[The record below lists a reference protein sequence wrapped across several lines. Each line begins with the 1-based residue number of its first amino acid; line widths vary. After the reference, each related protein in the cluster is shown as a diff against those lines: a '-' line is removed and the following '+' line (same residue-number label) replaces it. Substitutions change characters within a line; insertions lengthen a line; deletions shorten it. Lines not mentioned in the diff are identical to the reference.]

1 MIELRKLIR
10 KMNYMKI
17 KVGLDIGGSTTKIVG
32 MQDGKIIASEIVKAA
47 DPVTSA
53 FGAVGKLI
61 NDHSLS
67 VNDIE
72 QINITGV
79 GAGFTQ
85 APIFGIKTVV
95 VEEFMATGLGGLFLS
110 GLEHAVVVSMG
121 TGTAYFE
128 ATKENVRHII
138 GSGVGGG
145 TVVGLGLAVAGTSDA
160 IKLSDMATE
169 GDILKCDLTIGDIT
183 KNGVTGLPMNVTA
196 SNFGKAADDLTKED
210 KMAGVFN
217 LVYQSIG
224 TVAVM
229 ASRQCGIKDIVFTG
243 QLTDLK
249 ECQKY
254 LLPFEE
260 LYGVNMLIPDNA
272 VFATAV
278 GSCLA
283 EGQEEK

>member
-1 MIELRKLIR
+1 
-10 KMNYMKI
+10 MKI

-32 MQDGKIIASEIVKAA
+32 MQDGKIIAREIVRAA

-61 NDHSLS
+61 NDHSIS

-79 GAGFTQ
+79 GSGYPQ

-95 VEEFMATGLGGLFLS
+95 VEEFKATGLGGLYLS

-121 TGTAYFE
+121 TGTAYLD
-128 ATKENVRHII
+128 ATKNSVRHII

-145 TVVGLGLAVAGTSDA
+145 TLVGLGMALTGTSDA
-160 IKLSDMATE
+160 VKLSDMATS

-196 SNFGKAADDLTKED
+196 SNFGKAADDLSRED

-217 LVYQSIG
+217 LVYQAVG

-229 ASRQCGIKDIVFTG
+229 ASRQCNLKDIVFTG

-249 ECQKY
+249 ECQQY

-260 LYGVNMLIPDNA
+260 LYGVNMIIPKDA
-272 VFATAV
+272 VFATAL

-283 EGQEEK
+283 EGQADQ

>member
-1 MIELRKLIR
+1 
-10 KMNYMKI
+10 MKI

-32 MQDGKIIASEIVKAA
+32 MQDGKIIAREIVRAA

-61 NDHSLS
+61 NDHSIS

-79 GAGFTQ
+79 GSGYPQ

-95 VEEFMATGLGGLFLS
+95 VEEFKATGLGGLYLS

-121 TGTAYFE
+121 TGTAYLE
-128 ATKENVRHII
+128 ATKNSVRHII

-145 TVVGLGLAVAGTSDA
+145 TLVGLGMALTGTSDA
-160 IKLSDMATE
+160 VKLSDMATS

-196 SNFGKAADDLTKED
+196 SNFGKAANDLSRED

-217 LVYQSIG
+217 LVYQAVG

-229 ASRQCGIKDIVFTG
+229 ASRQCNLKDIVFTG

-249 ECQKY
+249 ECQQY
-254 LLPFEE
+254 LLPFED
-260 LYGVNMLIPDNA
+260 LYGVNMIIPDDA
-272 VFATAV
+272 VFATAL

-283 EGQEEK
+283 EGQADK

>member
-1 MIELRKLIR
+1 MR
-10 KMNYMKI
+10 I

-32 MQDGKIIASEIVKAA
+32 MQDGKMIASEIVRAA

-61 NDHSLS
+61 NDHSFS

-79 GAGFTQ
+79 GAGFPQ
-85 APIFGIKTVV
+85 APILGIKTVV
-95 VEEFMATGLGGLFLS
+95 VEEFKATGLGGLFLS
-110 GLEHAVVVSMG
+110 GLDHAIVVSMG
-121 TGTAYFE
+121 TGTAYLE
-128 ATKENVRHII
+128 AYKDSVRHII

-145 TVVGLGLAVAGTSDA
+145 TLVGLGLALTGTADA
-160 IKLSDMATE
+160 VKLSDMATS
-169 GDILKCDLTIGDIT
+169 GDIVKCDLTIGDIS
-183 KNGVTGLPMNVTA
+183 KKVITGLPMNATA
-196 SNFGKAADDLTKED
+196 SNFGKAAEDLSRED

-217 LVYQSIG
+217 LVYQAVG
-224 TVAVM
+224 TIAVM
-229 ASRQCGIKDIVFTG
+229 ASRQFDLKDIVFTG

-249 ECQKY
+249 ECQQY
-254 LLPFEE
+254 LLPFED
-260 LYGVNMLIPDNA
+260 LYGVNMIVPENA
-272 VFATAV
+272 VYATAL

>member
-1 MIELRKLIR
+1 
-10 KMNYMKI
+10 MKI

-32 MQDGKIIASEIVKAA
+32 MQDGKIIAREIVRAA

-61 NDHSLS
+61 NDHSIS

-79 GAGFTQ
+79 GSGYPQ

-95 VEEFMATGLGGLFLS
+95 VEEFKATGLGGLYLS

-121 TGTAYFE
+121 TGTAYLD
-128 ATKENVRHII
+128 ATKNNVRHII

-145 TVVGLGLAVAGTSDA
+145 TLVGLGMALTGTSDA
-160 IKLSDMATE
+160 VKLSDMATS

-183 KNGVTGLPMNVTA
+183 KNGVTGLPMNATA
-196 SNFGKAADDLTKED
+196 SNFGKAADDLSRED

-217 LVYQSIG
+217 LVYQAVG

-229 ASRQCGIKDIVFTG
+229 ASRQCNLKDIVFTG

-249 ECQKY
+249 ECQQY
-254 LLPFEE
+254 LLPFED
-260 LYGVNMLIPDNA
+260 LYGVNMIIPDDA
-272 VFATAV
+272 VFATAL

-283 EGQEEK
+283 EGQADK

>member
-1 MIELRKLIR
+1 
-10 KMNYMKI
+10 MKI

-32 MQDGKIIASEIVKAA
+32 MKDGKIIAREIVRAA

-61 NDHSLS
+61 NDHSIS

-79 GAGFTQ
+79 GSGYPQ
-85 APIFGIKTVV
+85 APIFGIRTVV
-95 VEEFMATGLGGLFLS
+95 VEEFKATGLGGLYLS

-121 TGTAYFE
+121 TGTAYLE
-128 ATKENVRHII
+128 ATRNSVRHII

-145 TVVGLGLAVAGTSDA
+145 TLVGLGMALTGTSDA
-160 IKLSDMATE
+160 VKLSDMATS

-196 SNFGKAADDLTKED
+196 SNFGKAADDLSRED

-217 LVYQSIG
+217 LVYQAVG

-229 ASRQCGIKDIVFTG
+229 ASRQCDLKDIVFTG

-249 ECQKY
+249 ECQQY
-254 LLPFEE
+254 LMSFED
-260 LYGVNMLIPDNA
+260 LYGVNMIVPEDA
-272 VFATAV
+272 VFATAL

-283 EGQEEK
+283 EGQADQ

>member
-1 MIELRKLIR
+1 MR
-10 KMNYMKI
+10 I

-32 MQDGKIIASEIVKAA
+32 MQDGKIIAREIVRAA

-61 NDHSLS
+61 NDHSIS

-79 GAGFTQ
+79 GSGYPQ

-95 VEEFMATGLGGLFLS
+95 VEEFKATGLGGLYLS

-121 TGTAYFE
+121 TGTAYLD
-128 ATKENVRHII
+128 ATKNRVRHII

-145 TVVGLGLAVAGTSDA
+145 TLVGLGMALTGTSDA
-160 IKLSDMATE
+160 VKLSDMATS

-196 SNFGKAADDLTKED
+196 SNFGKAADDLSRED

-217 LVYQSIG
+217 LVYQAVG

-229 ASRQCGIKDIVFTG
+229 ASRQCNLKDIVFTG

-249 ECQKY
+249 ECQQY
-254 LLPFEE
+254 LLPFED
-260 LYGVNMLIPDNA
+260 LYGVNMIIPEDA
-272 VFATAV
+272 VFATAL

-283 EGQEEK
+283 EGQADK

>member
-1 MIELRKLIR
+1 MR
-10 KMNYMKI
+10 I

-32 MQDGKIIASEIVKAA
+32 MNDGNIIAREIVRAA

-79 GAGFTQ
+79 GSGFPQT
-85 APIFGIKTVV
+85 PILGIKTVII
-95 VEEFMATGLGGLFLS
+95 EEFKATGLGGLYLS
-110 GLEHAVVVSMG
+110 GLNHAVVVSMG
-121 TGTAYFE
+121 TGTAYLE
-128 ATKENVRHII
+128 ATKDKVRHII

-145 TVVGLGLAVAGTSDA
+145 TLVGLGLALTGTSDA
-160 IKLSDMATE
+160 VKLSDMATS

-196 SNFGKAADDLTKED
+196 SNFGKAADDLSRED

-217 LVYQSIG
+217 LVYQAVG

-229 ASRQCGIKDIVFTG
+229 ASRQCNLKDIVFTG

-249 ECQKY
+249 ECEQY

-260 LYGVNMLIPDNA
+260 LYGVNMIIPENA
-272 VFATAV
+272 VYATAL

-283 EGQEEK
+283 EGQEDQ

>member
-1 MIELRKLIR
+1 
-10 KMNYMKI
+10 MKI

-32 MQDGKIIASEIVKAA
+32 MQDGKIIAREIVRAA

-61 NDHSLS
+61 NDHSIS

-79 GAGFTQ
+79 GSGYPQ

-95 VEEFMATGLGGLFLS
+95 VEEFKATGLGGLYLS

-121 TGTAYFE
+121 TGTAYLE
-128 ATKENVRHII
+128 ATKDTVRHII

-145 TVVGLGLAVAGTSDA
+145 TLVGLGMALTGTSDA
-160 IKLSDMATE
+160 VKLSDMATS

-196 SNFGKAADDLTKED
+196 SNFGKAADDLSRED

-217 LVYQSIG
+217 LVYQAVG

-229 ASRQCGIKDIVFTG
+229 ASRQCNLKDIVFTG

-249 ECQKY
+249 ECQQY
-254 LLPFEE
+254 LIPFED
-260 LYGVNMLIPDNA
+260 LYGVNMIVPEDA
-272 VFATAV
+272 VFATAL

-283 EGQEEK
+283 EGQADQ

>member
-1 MIELRKLIR
+1 
-10 KMNYMKI
+10 MKI

-32 MQDGKIIASEIVKAA
+32 MKDGKIIAREIVRAA

-61 NDHSLS
+61 NDHSIS

-79 GAGFTQ
+79 GSGYPQ

-95 VEEFMATGLGGLFLS
+95 VEEFKATGLGGLYLS

-121 TGTAYFE
+121 TGTAYLE
-128 ATKENVRHII
+128 ATKNSVRHII

-145 TVVGLGLAVAGTSDA
+145 TLVGLGMALTGTSDA
-160 IKLSDMATE
+160 VKLSDMATS

-196 SNFGKAADDLTKED
+196 SNFGKAADDLSRED

-217 LVYQSIG
+217 LVYQAVG

-229 ASRQCGIKDIVFTG
+229 ASRQCDLKDIVFTG

-249 ECQKY
+249 ECQQY
-254 LLPFEE
+254 LMPFED
-260 LYGVNMLIPDNA
+260 LYGVNMIVPEDA
-272 VFATAV
+272 VFATAL

-283 EGQEEK
+283 EGQADQ

>member
-1 MIELRKLIR
+1 
-10 KMNYMKI
+10 MKI

-32 MQDGKIIASEIVKAA
+32 MQDGKIIAREIVRAA

-61 NDHSLS
+61 NDHSIS

-79 GAGFTQ
+79 GSGYPQ

-95 VEEFMATGLGGLFLS
+95 VEEFKATGLGGLYLS

-121 TGTAYFE
+121 TGTAYLE
-128 ATKENVRHII
+128 ATKNKVRHII

-145 TVVGLGLAVAGTSDA
+145 TLVGLGMALTGTSDA
-160 IKLSDMATE
+160 VKLSDMATS

-196 SNFGKAADDLTKED
+196 SNFGKAADDLSRED

-217 LVYQSIG
+217 LVYQAVG

-229 ASRQCGIKDIVFTG
+229 ASRQCNLKDIVFTG

-249 ECQKY
+249 ECQQY
-254 LLPFEE
+254 LLPFED
-260 LYGVNMLIPDNA
+260 LYGVNMIIPEDA
-272 VFATAV
+272 VFATAL

-283 EGQEEK
+283 EGQADK

>member
-1 MIELRKLIR
+1 MQ
-10 KMNYMKI
+10 I

-32 MQDGKIIASEIVKAA
+32 MQDGKLIAGEIVKAA

-61 NDHSLS
+61 NDHSIS

-79 GAGFTQ
+79 GSGFPQ
-85 APIFGIKTVV
+85 APILGIKTVI
-95 VEEFMATGLGGLFLS
+95 VEEFKATGLGGLFLS
-110 GLEHAVVVSMG
+110 GLDHAIVVSMG
-121 TGTAYFE
+121 TGTAYLE
-128 ATKENVRHII
+128 ATKENVKHII

-145 TVVGLGLAVAGTSDA
+145 TLVGLGLALTGTADA
-160 IKLSDMATE
+160 LKLSDMATS
-169 GDILKCDLTIGDIT
+169 GDVLKCDLTIGDIT

-196 SNFGKAADDLTKED
+196 SNFGKAADDLSRED
-210 KMAGVFN
+210 KLAGVFN
-217 LVYQSIG
+217 LVYQAVG

-229 ASRQCGIKDIVFTG
+229 ASRQYNIKDIVFTG

-249 ECQKY
+249 ECKQY
-254 LLPFEE
+254 LLPFED
-260 LYGVNMLIPDNA
+260 LYGVNMIVPENA
-272 VFATAV
+272 VYATAL

-283 EGQEEK
+283 EGQEGQ

>member
-1 MIELRKLIR
+1 
-10 KMNYMKI
+10 MKI

-32 MQDGKIIASEIVKAA
+32 MQDGKIIARAVVKAA

-61 NDHSLS
+61 NDNSIS

-79 GAGFTQ
+79 GSGFPQ
-85 APIFGIKTVV
+85 APILGIKTVV
-95 VEEFMATGLGGLFLS
+95 VEEFKATGHGGLYLS
-110 GLEHAVVVSMG
+110 GLDHAVVASMG
-121 TGTAYFE
+121 TGTAYLE
-128 ATKENVRHII
+128 ASKESVRHII

-145 TVVGLGLAVAGTSDA
+145 TLCGLGRVIAGTSDA
-160 IKLSDMATE
+160 VKLSDLATS

-183 KNGVTGLPMNVTA
+183 RNGVTGLPMNVTA
-196 SNFGKAADDLTKED
+196 SNFGKAADDLSRED

-217 LVYQSIG
+217 LVYQAVG

-229 ASRQCGIKDIVFTG
+229 ASKQCNIKDIVFTG

-249 ECQKY
+249 ECEQY

-260 LYGVNMLIPDNA
+260 LYGVNMIIPKDA
-272 VFATAV
+272 VYATAL

-283 EGQEEK
+283 EGQENE

>member
-1 MIELRKLIR
+1 
-10 KMNYMKI
+10 MKI

-32 MQDGKIIASEIVKAA
+32 MQDGKIIAREIVRAA

-61 NDHSLS
+61 NDHSIS

-79 GAGFTQ
+79 GSGYPQ

-95 VEEFMATGLGGLFLS
+95 VEEFKATGLGGLYLS

-121 TGTAYFE
+121 TGTAYLD
-128 ATKENVRHII
+128 ATKNNVRHII

-145 TVVGLGLAVAGTSDA
+145 TLVGLGMALTGTSDA
-160 IKLSDMATE
+160 VKLSDMATS

-196 SNFGKAADDLTKED
+196 SNFGKAADDLSRED

-217 LVYQSIG
+217 LVYQAVG

-229 ASRQCGIKDIVFTG
+229 ASRQCNLKDIVFTG

-249 ECQKY
+249 ECQQY
-254 LLPFEE
+254 LLPFED
-260 LYGVNMLIPDNA
+260 LYGVNMIIPEDA
-272 VFATAV
+272 VFATAL

-283 EGQEEK
+283 EGQADK

>member
-1 MIELRKLIR
+1 
-10 KMNYMKI
+10 MKI

-32 MQDGKIIASEIVKAA
+32 MQDGKIIAREIVRAA

-61 NDHSLS
+61 NDHSIS

-79 GAGFTQ
+79 GSGYPQ

-95 VEEFMATGLGGLFLS
+95 VEEFKATGLGGLYLS

-121 TGTAYFE
+121 TGTAYLE
-128 ATKENVRHII
+128 ANKNNVRHII

-145 TVVGLGLAVAGTSDA
+145 TLVGLGMALTGTSDA
-160 IKLSDMATE
+160 VKLSDMATS

-196 SNFGKAADDLTKED
+196 SNFGKAADDLSRED

-217 LVYQSIG
+217 LVYQAVG

-229 ASRQCGIKDIVFTG
+229 ASRQCNLKDIVFTG

-249 ECQKY
+249 ECQQY
-254 LLPFEE
+254 LMPFED
-260 LYGVNMLIPDNA
+260 LYGVNMIVPEDA
-272 VFATAV
+272 VFATAL

-283 EGQEEK
+283 EGQADK

>member
-1 MIELRKLIR
+1 
-10 KMNYMKI
+10 MKI

-32 MQDGKIIASEIVKAA
+32 MQDGKIIAREIVRAA

-61 NDHSLS
+61 NDHSIS

-79 GAGFTQ
+79 GSGYPQ
-85 APIFGIKTVV
+85 EPIFGIKTVV
-95 VEEFMATGLGGLFLS
+95 VEEFKATGLGGLYLS

-121 TGTAYFE
+121 TGTAYLD
-128 ATKENVRHII
+128 ATKNNVRHII

-145 TVVGLGLAVAGTSDA
+145 TLVGLGMALTGTSDA
-160 IKLSDMATE
+160 VKLSDMATS

-196 SNFGKAADDLTKED
+196 SNFGKAADDLSRED

-217 LVYQSIG
+217 LVYQAVG

-229 ASRQCGIKDIVFTG
+229 ASRQCNLKDIVFTG

-249 ECQKY
+249 ECQQY
-254 LLPFEE
+254 LLPFED
-260 LYGVNMLIPDNA
+260 LYGVNMIIPEDA
-272 VFATAV
+272 VFATAL

-283 EGQEEK
+283 EGQADK

>member
-1 MIELRKLIR
+1 MR
-10 KMNYMKI
+10 I

-32 MQDGKIIASEIVKAA
+32 MQDGNIIAREIVRAA

-61 NDHSLS
+61 NDHSIS
-67 VNDIE
+67 VNDIA

-79 GAGFTQ
+79 GSGFPQ
-85 APIFGIKTVV
+85 APILGIKTVV
-95 VEEFMATGLGGLFLS
+95 VEEFKATGFGGLFLS
-110 GLEHAVVVSMG
+110 GLDHAVVVSMG
-121 TGTAYFE
+121 TGTAYLE
-128 ATKENVRHII
+128 ATKDSVRHII

-145 TVVGLGLAVAGTSDA
+145 TLVGLGLALTGTSDA
-160 IKLSDMATE
+160 VKLSDMATS
-169 GDILKCDLTIGDIT
+169 GDVLKCDLTIGDIT

-196 SNFGKAADDLTKED
+196 SNFGKAADDLSRED

-217 LVYQSIG
+217 LVYQAVG

-229 ASRQCGIKDIVFTG
+229 ASRQCSLKDIVFTG

-249 ECQKY
+249 ECQQY
-254 LLPFEE
+254 LLPFED
-260 LYGVNMLIPDNA
+260 LYGVNMIVPENA
-272 VFATAV
+272 VYATAL

-283 EGQEEK
+283 EGQEDQ

>member
-1 MIELRKLIR
+1 
-10 KMNYMKI
+10 MKI

-32 MQDGKIIASEIVKAA
+32 MQDGKIIAREIVRAA

-61 NDHSLS
+61 NDHSIS

-79 GAGFTQ
+79 GSGYPQ

-95 VEEFMATGLGGLFLS
+95 VEEFKATGLGGLYLS
-110 GLEHAVVVSMG
+110 GLDHAVVVSMG
-121 TGTAYFE
+121 TGTAYLD
-128 ATKENVRHII
+128 ATKNNVRHII

-145 TVVGLGLAVAGTSDA
+145 TLVGLGMALTGTSDA
-160 IKLSDMATE
+160 VKLSDMATS

-196 SNFGKAADDLTKED
+196 SNFGKAADDLSRED

-217 LVYQSIG
+217 LVYQAVG

-229 ASRQCGIKDIVFTG
+229 ASRQCNLKDIVFTG

-249 ECQKY
+249 ECQQY
-254 LLPFEE
+254 LLPFED
-260 LYGVNMLIPDNA
+260 LYGVNMIIPEDA
-272 VFATAV
+272 VFATAL

-283 EGQEEK
+283 EGQADK

>member
-1 MIELRKLIR
+1 
-10 KMNYMKI
+10 MKI

-32 MQDGKIIASEIVKAA
+32 MQDGKIIAREIVRAA

-61 NDHSLS
+61 NDHSIS

-79 GAGFTQ
+79 GSGYPQ

-95 VEEFMATGLGGLFLS
+95 VEEFKATGLGGLYLS

-121 TGTAYFE
+121 TGTAYLE
-128 ATKENVRHII
+128 ANKNNVRHII

-145 TVVGLGLAVAGTSDA
+145 TLVGLGMALTGTSDA
-160 IKLSDMATE
+160 VKLSDMATS

-196 SNFGKAADDLTKED
+196 SNFGKAADDLSRED

-217 LVYQSIG
+217 LVYQAVG

-229 ASRQCGIKDIVFTG
+229 ASRQCNLKDIVFTG

-249 ECQKY
+249 ECQQY
-254 LLPFEE
+254 LLPFED
-260 LYGVNMLIPDNA
+260 LYGVNMIIPDDA
-272 VFATAV
+272 VFATAL

-283 EGQEEK
+283 EGQADK

>member
-1 MIELRKLIR
+1 
-10 KMNYMKI
+10 MKI

-32 MQDGKIIASEIVKAA
+32 MQDGKIIAREIVRAA

-61 NDHSLS
+61 NDHSIS

-79 GAGFTQ
+79 GSGYPQ

-95 VEEFMATGLGGLFLS
+95 VEEFKATGLGGLYLS
-110 GLEHAVVVSMG
+110 GLEHVVVVSMG
-121 TGTAYFE
+121 TGTAYLE
-128 ATKENVRHII
+128 ATKNSVRHII

-145 TVVGLGLAVAGTSDA
+145 TLVGLGMALTGTSDA
-160 IKLSDMATE
+160 VKLSDMATS

-196 SNFGKAADDLTKED
+196 SNFGKAADDLSRED

-217 LVYQSIG
+217 LVYQAVG

-229 ASRQCGIKDIVFTG
+229 ASRQCNLKDVVFTG

-249 ECQKY
+249 ECQQY
-254 LLPFEE
+254 LLPFED
-260 LYGVNMLIPDNA
+260 LYGVNMIIPEDA
-272 VFATAV
+272 VFATAL

-283 EGQEEK
+283 EGQADQ

>member
-1 MIELRKLIR
+1 
-10 KMNYMKI
+10 MKI

-32 MQDGKIIASEIVKAA
+32 MQDGKIIAREIVRAA

-61 NDHSLS
+61 NDHSIS

-79 GAGFTQ
+79 GSGYPQ

-95 VEEFMATGLGGLFLS
+95 VEEFKATGLGGLYLS

-121 TGTAYFE
+121 TGTAYLE
-128 ATKENVRHII
+128 ATKDTVRHII

-145 TVVGLGLAVAGTSDA
+145 TLVGLGMALTGTADAV
-160 IKLSDMATE
+160 KLSDMATS

-196 SNFGKAADDLTKED
+196 SNFGKAADDLSRED

-217 LVYQSIG
+217 LVYQAVG

-229 ASRQCGIKDIVFTG
+229 ASRQCNLKDVVFTG

-249 ECQKY
+249 ECQQY
-254 LLPFEE
+254 LLPFED
-260 LYGVNMLIPDNA
+260 LYGVNIIIPEDA
-272 VFATAV
+272 VFATAL

-283 EGQEEK
+283 EGQADQ

>member
-1 MIELRKLIR
+1 
-10 KMNYMKI
+10 MKI

-32 MQDGKIIASEIVKAA
+32 MQDGKIIAREIVRAA

-53 FGAVGKLI
+53 FCAVGKLI
-61 NDHSLS
+61 NDHSIS

-79 GAGFTQ
+79 GSGYPQ

-95 VEEFMATGLGGLFLS
+95 VEEFKATGLGGLYLS

-121 TGTAYFE
+121 TGTAYLD
-128 ATKENVRHII
+128 ATKNNVRHII

-145 TVVGLGLAVAGTSDA
+145 TLVGLGMALTGTSDA
-160 IKLSDMATE
+160 VKLSDMATS

-196 SNFGKAADDLTKED
+196 SNFGKAADDLSRED

-217 LVYQSIG
+217 LVYQAVG

-229 ASRQCGIKDIVFTG
+229 ASRQCNLKDIVFTG

-249 ECQKY
+249 ECQQY
-254 LLPFEE
+254 LLPFED
-260 LYGVNMLIPDNA
+260 LYGVNMIIPEDA
-272 VFATAV
+272 VFATAL

-283 EGQEEK
+283 EGQADK

>member
-1 MIELRKLIR
+1 MR
-10 KMNYMKI
+10 I

-32 MQDGKIIASEIVKAA
+32 MNEGKIIAREIVRAA

-61 NDHSLS
+61 NDHSIT

-79 GAGFTQ
+79 GSGFPQ
-85 APIFGIKTVV
+85 GPLFGIKTVK
-95 VEEFMATGLGGLFLS
+95 VEEFKATGLGGLYLS
-110 GLEHAVVVSMG
+110 GLDHAIVVSMG
-121 TGTAYFE
+121 TGTAYLE
-128 ATKENVRHII
+128 ANNGIVRHII

-145 TVVGLGLAVAGTSDA
+145 TLVGLGLALTGTSDA
-160 IKLSDMATE
+160 VKLSELATA
-169 GDILKCDLTIGDIT
+169 GDVLKCDLTIGDIT
-183 KNGVTGLPMNVTA
+183 KNAITGLPMNVTA
-196 SNFGKAADDLTKED
+196 SNFGKAADDLARED

-217 LVYQSIG
+217 LVYQAIG

-229 ASRQCGIKDIVFTG
+229 ASRQVNIKDVVFTG
-243 QLTDLK
+243 QLTGLK

-254 LLPFEE
+254 LLPFED
-260 LYGVNMLIPDNA
+260 LYGVNMIIPEDA
-272 VFATAV
+272 VFATAL

-283 EGQEEK
+283 EGQEEE

>member
-1 MIELRKLIR
+1 
-10 KMNYMKI
+10 MKI

-32 MQDGKIIASEIVKAA
+32 MQAGKIIASEIVKAA

-67 VNDIE
+67 VGDIE

-85 APIFGIKTVV
+85 TPIFGIKTVV
-95 VEEFMATGLGGLFLS
+95 VEEFRATGLGGLFLS
-110 GLEHAVVVSMG
+110 GLDHAVVVSMG

-128 ATKENVRHII
+128 ANKGVVRHII

-145 TVVGLGLAVAGTSDA
+145 TVVGLGLAVTGTSDA

-183 KNGVTGLPMNVTA
+183 KNAITGLPMDATA
-196 SNFGKAADDLTKED
+196 SNFGKAADDLTRED
-210 KMAGVFN
+210 KMAGIFN

-229 ASRQCGIKDIVFTG
+229 ASRQIGIRDIVFTG

-249 ECQKY
+249 ECQRY

-260 LYGVNMLIPDNA
+260 LYNVNMIIPEHA